1 VKHWLC
7 LFLLVSAEAFAV
19 APDSVAGKVFR
30 EFGAVPRVGAYWES
44 TIVLGSDGRYI
55 YLKYGDMNVKF
66 GIGSAPNLTRPYTI
80 FIQDPPKDGTYTY
93 VRTGESTG
101 TLELTDD
108 SGAKQSYA
116 LPFSSLSAGVDLPSG
131 PLPSSREFYFTD
143 LTAMQSA
150 PVTNVF
156 VRGQVSPGHPLIVG
170 LVIPGTQEREVLI
183 RAVGPSLAPFGVSG
197 VWADPDFQL
206 YQGTIPANPKEV
218 HYGDWSVQPFSGGLP
233 SAVAGFQKIFNY
245 LGAFPLLAGS
255 KDAADV
261 VRLAAGIYTIVASTG
276 AGDTGGEALLEVY
289 PLP

>member
-1 VKHWLC
+1 MKHWLW
-7 LFLLVSAEAFAV
+7 LLLLVSANALAV

-30 EFGAVPRVGAYWES
+30 EYGAFPRVGEYWER
-44 TIVLGSDGRYI
+44 TIILRPDGRYI
-55 YLKYGDMNVKF
+55 YLKYGSQGVPTLP
-66 GIGSAPNLTRPYTI
+66 APYPIL
-80 FIQDPPKDGTYTY
+80 IQDPPKDGTYTY
-93 VRTGESTG
+93 VRTGESTA
-101 TLELTDD
+101 TLELVDD
-108 SGAKQSYA
+108 SGNKQSYA
-116 LPFSSLSAGVDLPSG
+116 LPFSSLSGGMYWNFVPNYSD
-131 PLPSSREFYFTD
+131 FYFTD
-143 LTAMQSA
+143 LAAMQSA
-150 PVTNVF
+150 PVTNVSM
-156 VRGQVSPGHPLIVG
+156 RGQVSPGHPLIVG